1 MLAVV
6 VQAVYGFT
14 EERELAFP
22 RELFYRGFAACSRDL
37 VRQVL
42 DVYGLQRSA
51 SSGILGSSA
60 AAVRGKALFKII
72 CPAGVKRAVFA
83 FKDVDAGMVVAGGL
97 PGGLCAARISGALR
111 VFALLKP
118 LCVRRSADICF
129 RFFFDSGQNCH
140 LLFLI
145 HPLLLP
151 EYKISK
157 SRVHRVYDP

>member
-1 MLAVV
+1 MLAAV
-6 VQAVYGFT
+6 VQAVYWFT

-22 RELFYRGFAACSRDL
+22 RELFYRSFAACSRDL

-83 FKDVDAGMVVAGGL
+83 FKDVDAGAAVAGGL
-97 PGGLCAARISGALR
+97 PGGLCAVRISGALR
-111 VFALLKP
+111 VFALFKP
-118 LCVRRSADICF
+118 LCVRRSADLCS
-129 RFFFDSGQNCH
+129 RFFFQFWPKLSPPVFDSSVTATG
-140 LLFLI
+140 I
-145 HPLLLP
+145 
-151 EYKISK
+151 
-157 SRVHRVYDP
+157 